1 MPKTI
6 EITVPFKGISKG
18 QRRISMEASGYQGTS
33 CKSATEAFERALGT
47 VVESTAKPE
56 LYETE
61 QGVEREHNR

>member
-1 MPKTI
+1 MTKTI
-6 EITVPFKGISKG
+6 EIVVPRKGISKG
-18 QRRISMEASGYQGTS
+18 QRRITMEASGYVGTS
-33 CKSATEAFERALGT
+33 CKTATEAFERALGT